1 MREARQ
7 QSGPDIT
14 AYYQNNGKGGGGLSF
29 LSGKAREAGIA
40 QQLQKMKK
48 DILRTIEE
56 NMDGFS
62 KGQRQIA
69 HYLLEH
75 YDRAAYMTAA
85 RLGHE
90 VSVSESTVVRFVI
103 ELGYAGY
110 PEFQKALQELIRTR
124 LTSFQRMEVTNQLIG
139 DGNVLEK
146 VLLGDMEKIRRT
158 LEGINQEAFDSAVSA
173 LVNAKRIYIIGV
185 RSSATL
191 AGFLNY
197 NLCMVFDNV
206 RLIETTSG
214 SELFEQIMDIGA
226 GDAMI
231 AISFPR
237 YSKRVINAVSFAKS
251 AGAVVV
257 SLTDSA
263 EAPIAAGADHVLVAQ
278 SDMAS
283 FADSMVAP
291 MSIVN
296 ALLVA
301 ISRAKEQDVTAR
313 LHRLEEIWDHYDVYD
328 KSQGSPSEGEIKI

>member
-1 MREARQ
+1 
-7 QSGPDIT
+7 
-14 AYYQNNGKGGGGLSF
+14 
-29 LSGKAREAGIA
+29 
-40 QQLQKMKK
+40 MKK
-48 DILRTIEE
+48 DILRIIGE

-75 YDRAAYMTAA
+75 YEKAAYMTAA
-85 RLGHE
+85 KLGHE
-90 VSVSESTVVRFVI
+90 VSVSESTVVRFVM

-139 DGNVLEK
+139 DGDVLEK
-146 VLLGDMEKIRRT
+146 VLMSDVDKIRRT
-158 LEGINQEAFDSAVSA
+158 LEGISDEAFHSAVAA
-173 LVNAKRIYIIGV
+173 LVGAKRVYIIGV

-197 NLCMVFDNV
+197 NLRMIFDHV

-214 SELFEQIMDIGA
+214 SELFEQIMDIGE
-226 GDAMI
+226 GDVMV

-237 YSKRVINAVSFAKS
+237 YSKRVINAVSFAKG
-251 AGAVVV
+251 AGARVVA
-257 SLTDSA
+257 LTDSQDS
-263 EAPIAAGADHVLVAQ
+263 PIAANADHVLVAQ

-291 MSIVN
+291 MSIIN

-301 ISRAKEQDVTAR
+301 ISRAKEQDVNAR
-313 LHRLEEIWDHYDVYD
+313 LHRLEEIWDEYDVYD
-328 KSQGSPSEGEIKI
+328 KSPEATTEDRKV